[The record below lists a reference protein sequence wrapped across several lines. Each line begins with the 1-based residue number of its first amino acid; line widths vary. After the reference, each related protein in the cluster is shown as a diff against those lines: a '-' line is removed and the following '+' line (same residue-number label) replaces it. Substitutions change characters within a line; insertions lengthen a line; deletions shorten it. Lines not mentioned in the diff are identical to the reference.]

1 MRIILNSGRNKGE
14 SMRNPVKKGRRKL
27 LSTEKHAKI
36 LRNIE
41 EQTRERNTVHPK
53 TATKFRG
60 YIEFEVVYWM
70 E

>member
-1 MRIILNSGRNKGE
+1 M
-14 SMRNPVKKGRRKL
+14 

-53 TATKFRG
+53 MATKFRG
-60 YIEFEVVYWM
+60 YIEFEVVY
-70 E
+70 